1 MRMVVR
7 AGLVDHKVGFH
18 KLDLELEKIH
28 SVHHFQTIDV
38 NDIPKCLQRIE
49 TMRGME
55 LLQREHDSFSVP

>member
-28 SVHHFQTIDV
+28 SVHHFQTIRCKRHSQMFAEDR
-38 NDIPKCLQRIE
+38 NDERHGIITKR
-49 TMRGME
+49 T
-55 LLQREHDSFSVP
+55 